1 MFGAA
6 YKTGCIGSERD
17 PAVHARKKRNLTAA
31 FSAKALAGQESI
43 VQNCLDNFVD
53 KLGPLSRKSE
63 GKGINVVHWV
73 EMAIFDILGEMAFG
87 EGFGCIEKGNVL
99 HRALNCSLLHYANCD
114 HLTACANWHRLNRG
128 VSPLDGS
135 DSQASVRGHPRRQPA
150 EDLGSRCAREMVPPI
165 TDLGR
170 PGETLHLQP

>member
-43 VQNCLDNFVD
+43 VQNCLDNFVE

-99 HRALNCSLLHYANCD
+99 LRALSCSPLYHAQYN
-114 HLTACANWHRLNRG
+114 HLTASANWHWPNRA
-128 VSPLDGS
+128 VSSLDGS
-135 DSQASVRGHPRRQPA
+135 DSQASF
-150 EDLGSRCAREMVPPI
+150 
-165 TDLGR
+165 
-170 PGETLHLQP
+170 